1 MNKERRE
8 ILLTAADILDEAI
21 DVLVEVRDEEQEAFD
36 NLSEGLQYSRTGD
49 SMMQAIDEI
58 TAIEAE
64 IVGTRERI
72 MKLAK
77 PKKAK

>member
-8 ILLTAADILDEAI
+8 NLLAAVDVLDEAI
-21 DVLVEVRDEEQEAFD
+21 NVLVEVRDEEQEAFD
-36 NLSEGLQYSRTGD
+36 NLSEGLQYSRTGE

-58 TAIEAE
+58 DAIEAE
-64 IVGTRERI
+64 IEGTKERI